1 MILGL
6 NYNRGDKMPV
16 TLYNEGRVVG
26 YSAYEIYVK
35 QQQSIDPDTPP
46 ASERQWLAST
56 IAMGSSML
64 LQVDP
69 DTNHED
75 GEIWVYE
82 HQFPD
87 NTALCAANTIVAS
100 FFTGDANYSNGW
112 ANRVTDYGKL
122 ISNTAQASPNG
133 TVGPTGTIPLQTLSD
148 WNDAEKKELTQYLK
162 IVDGIIIQPGTWS
175 NGTNQPPQK
184 DFKPDLS
191 EHPRIRILFKG
202 PVETQFQ
209 ILLTG
214 FTIRTVVQGVTGLDS
229 ATASPNPENGDFLGP
244 GQFPWAAKIM
254 FSIPSSYVSYFASN
268 VYKRELPSGAESLTV
283 DDTSVVDMKTTKPET
298 YYETNY
304 PDARVL
310 INVAEYS
317 SLGDGTAVL
326 TIYQKKDKYP
336 PALYGTFVDSE
347 GQNYLN
353 PIDVVAPGTIKMFE
367 NATEEEL
374 KDYEDT
380 FDGTFAINKN
390 TEDGTIEIIGPDGT
404 LVPMAKVDV
413 SDVEYTNI
421 DGSGSKAKKIQIQ
434 AGKNKVQ
441 GIAVSPDMDGTQYT
455 ISSDDVNNIQYG
467 NTSANVGSQNK
478 ISPPTSNVTIP
489 AILDALAN
497 DKSIDILGNDLKVI
511 KAGIPKNYIQ
521 FPNGL
526 RLYISSTEPPDDDVP
541 IGSIGIG
548 WGFYEE

>member
-1 MILGL
+1 
-6 NYNRGDKMPV
+6 MPV

-26 YSAYEIYVK
+26 YSAYELYVK

-64 LQVDP
+64 LRVDP

-162 IVDGIIIQPGTWS
+162 IVDGIVIQPGTWS
-175 NGTNQPPQK
+175 DGQNQPPQK
-184 DFKPDLS
+184 DFAPDLS
-191 EHPRIRILFKG
+191 SYPRLRILFKG
-202 PVETQFQ
+202 PIETQFQ

-404 LVPMAKVDV
+404 LVPTAKVDV

-421 DGSGSKAKKIQIQ
+421 DDSGSKAKKIQIQ

-441 GIAVSPDMDGTQYT
+441 GIAVSPDMNGTQYT

-467 NTSANVGSQNK
+467 NTSANVGSQIK

>member
-1 MILGL
+1 MSVI
-6 NYNRGDKMPV
+6 
-16 TLYNEGRVVG
+16 LYNEGRVVG
-26 YSAYEIYVK
+26 YSAYELYVK

-64 LQVDP
+64 LRVDP

-112 ANRVTDYGKL
+112 ANRVIDYGKL

-133 TVGPTGTIPLQTLSD
+133 TVGPTGTIPSQTLSD
-148 WNDAEKKELTQYLK
+148 WTDAEKKELTQYLK

-229 ATASPNPENGDFLGP
+229 ATASLNPENGDFLGP
-244 GQFPWAAKIM
+244 GQFPWASKIM
-254 FSIPSSYVSYFASN
+254 FSIPSSYITYFAN
-268 VYKRELPSGAESLTV
+268 NAYRRELPSGQTAITV
-283 DDTSVVDMKTTKPET
+283 DDTSIVDMKTTQPET
-298 YYETNY
+298 YYKLNY
-304 PDARVL
+304 PDARVE

-317 SLGDGTAVL
+317 TLGDGTAVL

-336 PALYGTFVDSE
+336 PALYGTFVDST

-353 PIDVVAPGTIKMFE
+353 PIDVVAPGTVKMFE

-380 FDGTFAINKN
+380 FNGTFGMNKN
-390 TEDGTIEIIGPDGT
+390 DDGTIEVLDKNDNM
-404 LVPMAKVDV
+404 VPAADV
-413 SDVEYTNI
+413 SVQEVDYDNPGGSSVKANKVITKTGTKQAQSISISGDVKGNQYTIGIDGDSYIQNPI
-421 DGSGSKAKKIQIQ
+421 TDGNMANVGDKNDGSGS
-434 AGKNKVQ
+434 
-441 GIAVSPDMDGTQYT
+441 IAPV
-455 ISSDDVNNIQYG
+455 
-467 NTSANVGSQNK
+467 
-478 ISPPTSNVTIP
+478 TSNINW
-489 AILDALAN
+489 AALLEALAN
-497 DKSIDILGNDLKVI
+497 NKVIDILGDNLKSV
-511 KAGIPKNYIQ
+511 KQGLPRNYIQ

-526 RLYISSTEPPDDDVP
+526 RLYISSKEPPDKGVP
-541 IGSIGIG
+541 EGSIGIG
-548 WGFYEE
+548 WGFYQE

>member
-1 MILGL
+1 MSVI
-6 NYNRGDKMPV
+6 
-16 TLYNEGRVVG
+16 LYNEGRVVG
-26 YSAYEIYVK
+26 YSAYELYVK

-64 LQVDP
+64 LRINA
-69 DTNHED
+69 DTNHES
-75 GEIWVYE
+75 GEEWMLEIP
-82 HQFPD
+82 FPHEA
-87 NTALCAANTIVAS
+87 NKTTMLCAANTIVAS
-100 FFTGDANYSNGW
+100 FFRGDATYLDDPSGVGGW
-112 ANRVTDYGKL
+112 AQRVTDYGDL
-122 ISNTAQASPNG
+122 ISNTAQSAPNG
-133 TVGPTGTIPLQTLSD
+133 QVGPTGNVPNQILDKWPQEEKNELS
-148 WNDAEKKELTQYLK
+148 QYLK
-162 IVDGIIIQPGTWS
+162 IVDGIVIQPGTWS
-175 NGTNQPPQK
+175 DGQNQPPQK
-184 DFKPDLS
+184 DFVPDLS
-191 EHPRIRILFKG
+191 SYPRIRILFKG

-380 FDGTFAINKN
+380 FDGTFAMNKN

-404 LVPMAKVDV
+404 LVPTAKVDV

-421 DGSGSKAKKIQIQ
+421 DDSGSKAKKIQIQ

-441 GIAVSPDMDGTQYT
+441 GIAVSPDMNGTQYT

-467 NTSANVGSQNK
+467 NTSANVGSQTK

>member
-1 MILGL
+1 
-6 NYNRGDKMPV
+6 MPV

-26 YSAYEIYVK
+26 YSAYELYVK

-64 LQVDP
+64 LRVDP

-162 IVDGIIIQPGTWS
+162 IVDGIVIQPGTWS
-175 NGTNQPPQK
+175 DGQNQPPQK
-184 DFKPDLS
+184 DFAPDLS
-191 EHPRIRILFKG
+191 SYPRLRILFKG
-202 PVETQFQ
+202 PIETQFQ

-390 TEDGTIEIIGPDGT
+390 TEDGTIEIIGPDST
-404 LVPMAKVDV
+404 LVPTAKVDV

-421 DGSGSKAKKIQIQ
+421 DDSGSKAKKIQIQ

-441 GIAVSPDMDGTQYT
+441 GIAVSPDMNGTQYT

-467 NTSANVGSQNK
+467 NTSANVGSQIK